1 LYTTLNFS
9 YFLSYKVQTSLP
21 FPNSKTSL
29 HHKNGFLYAAVL
41 VFLIL
46 GLLATSCFA
55 QDPGAEPTQPPSA
68 TPIPP
73 TLSLNAIEFDKYHGE
88 GTSLFQ
94 LKYCIDCGEKM
105 TMRVHPGA
113 APTQLPS
120 ATPTP
125 PTLSLNA
132 IEFGKY
138 HLDGEGCPLGKLK
151 YCLDSEKKMTM
162 RVHPGEFFRERMLT
176 KGVMMQMVDLSDN
189 LPKMSFLPKNIL
201 AKLSQFST
209 SNIHKMMKV
218 LLNVSVSEDGRVEKM
233 MRKSLALCEG
243 SAGPGE
249 VRKCV
254 KSMNEM
260 ITSRLYCHFSNFKIK
275 GFVFVCDSKVLKF
288 ASS

>member
-1 LYTTLNFS
+1 VCEFVQKLQINDNPMNVNCSTMLSCYVISFNDFVSSPPLPKPNPSFYIFSSFSVHCTLLSTSHIFSPTKYKHLFPFQTPKPLSTTKMAS
-9 YFLSYKVQTSLP
+9 
-21 FPNSKTSL
+21 
-29 HHKNGFLYAAVL
+29 YAAVL

-46 GLLATSCFA
+46 GILATSCLA

-94 LKYCIDCGEKM
+94 LKYCIDCGE
-105 TMRVHPGA
+105 
-113 APTQLPS
+113 
-120 ATPTP
+120 
-125 PTLSLNA
+125 
-132 IEFGKY
+132 
-138 HLDGEGCPLGKLK
+138 
-151 YCLDSEKKMTM
+151 KMTM

-218 LLNVSVSEDGRVEKM
+218 LLNVSVSEDCRVEKM
-233 MRKSLALCEG
+233 MRKSLELCEG